1 MCAARRRRTRKR
13 RKTSKPS
20 FQSPLLMVKA
30 GSSGARKMRAHQW
43 VKISLVTAVL
53 VLTVGMTWMGYRS
66 LYSTNDRY
74 EIVELEITMH
84 GDGVM
89 TPEKVRHYSGV
100 DKGTNLFAFSTTDI
114 RRELMDGVPNIRNVV
129 IRRELPS
136 SLFIDVHER
145 EPVARID
152 QTRNFIDAEGHVF
165 YKQVHGGA
173 VPVIKGLAE
182 LPAPGDV
189 LDIPSVK
196 HAITLIKTCE
206 MAPEY
211 YGKFVRVTGVDVR
224 NPDFLRVYLSKEAPV
239 MAADLDW
246 KQRGLQ
252 TQVARKS
259 LVDKLSILVGVVK
272 KAERSGAR
280 HGIVNLRHDDPIGSP
295 LPST

>member
-1 MCAARRRRTRKR
+1 MCAAKRRRTRKR

-43 VKISLVTAVL
+43 VGISLVTAVL
-53 VLTVGMTWMGYRS
+53 VLTVGMTWMGFRS

-259 LVDKLSILVGVVK
+259 LVDKLNILVGVVK

>member
-1 MCAARRRRTRKR
+1 MCAARRRRSRKR

-43 VKISLVTAVL
+43 FGIGLVL
-53 VLTVGMTWMGYRS
+53 VVLGVTVGMTWMGFRS

-74 EIVELEITMH
+74 RIIELEITMH

-100 DKGTNLFAFSTTDI
+100 DKGTNLFAFSTTGI

-173 VPVIKGLAE
+173 VPVIKGLTE

-196 HAITLIKTCE
+196 HAITLIETCE
-206 MAPEY
+206 KAPEY
-211 YGKFVRVTGVDVR
+211 YGKFVTVSGVDVR

-252 TQVARKS
+252 TQVAKKS
-259 LVDKLSILVGVVK
+259 LVDKLNILVGVVK

>member
-20 FQSPLLMVKA
+20 FNSPLLMVKA
-30 GSSGARKMRAHQW
+30 GSSGARKMRTHQLA
-43 VKISLVTAVL
+43 VMFLVPTVL
-53 VLTVGMTWMGYRS
+53 FLILGMMWMGFRS

-74 EIVELEITMH
+74 KIIELEITMH

-89 TPEKVRHYSGV
+89 TPDKVRHYSGV

-129 IRRELPS
+129 IRRQLPS

-145 EPVARID
+145 VPVARID
-152 QTRNFIDAEGHVF
+152 QTRNFIDADGFVF
-165 YKQVHGGA
+165 YKQVHRGT

-182 LPAPGDV
+182 TPAPGDM
-189 LDIPSVK
+189 LGIPAVK
-196 HAITLIKTCE
+196 HAVTLIRTCG

-211 YGKFVRVTGVDVR
+211 YGEFVQVTGVDVR

-246 KQRGLQ
+246 KQRGLE
-252 TQVARKS
+252 TEVAKKS
-259 LVDKLSILVGVVK
+259 LVLKLNTLLGVVK